1 MGSAKVEP
9 ALLVDER
16 AIGTDLDKK
25 FVLVVGNDSRAVY
38 REVNLGAAVKGLR
51 VVTGGLQKGE
61 RIVVN
66 GLQRIRPGALVAP
79 QTVSM
84 DARLITEVQN
94 QGPVAQ

>member
-1 MGSAKVEP
+1 
-9 ALLVDER
+9 VDER

-25 FVLVVGNDSRAVY
+25 FVLVVGNDSRAAY
-38 REVNLGAAVKGLR
+38 REVSLGAAVNGLR

-84 DARLITEVQN
+84 DARLINEAQN
-94 QGPVAQ
+94 RGPVAQ